1 MIFDHEIKIT
11 PFECGTYL
19 EITIENKLV
28 YKGEFLHY
36 VAAACFAEQYLKE
49 EYQKHKEKV

>member
-1 MIFDHEIKIT
+1 MILDHEIKII
-11 PFECGTYL
+11 PFVGGTYL

-36 VAAACFAEQYLKE
+36 GAAAAFAEQYLKE
-49 EYQKHKEKV
+49 EYQKRREKA